1 MAEPVAPVDDD
12 ILDLDA
18 LMPKTVKIRFN
29 GSEVEVKQPKVNV
42 FFKLATL
49 SDKILQAYKDNNA
62 DDVDKFTTETESIIK
77 DCIPELAET
86 NLNADQIGGLAG
98 FLMNVCMPSQAKQ
111 LAKHGIT
118 PVGSDGVSKKKPQDT
133 SDK

>member
-1 MAEPVAPVDDD
+1 MPEPVDAVDDD

-18 LMPKTVKIRFN
+18 LMPKAVKIRFN
-29 GSEVEVKQPKVNV
+29 GAEVEVKQPKVNV

-49 SDKILQAYKDNNA
+49 SDKILQAYKDEKP
-62 DDVDKFTTETESIIK
+62 DDVDSYTTETESVIK
-77 DCIPELAET
+77 ECIPELAEV

-118 PVGSDGVSKKKPQDT
+118 PVGSEGSSKKKPQDT
-133 SDK
+133 LDK